1 MDWLAATD
9 RAQALSPSRQ
19 SVAKTCPAAATGYT
33 LPVNVIL
40 HIADRAQWL
49 RGQAAGAYRADSLAT
64 QGFIHA
70 SRPHQLLGVANAL
83 FRGQRD
89 LVLLYID
96 PHAVSAEIKDEAPP
110 GSQEVFPHL
119 YGPLN
124 TDAVIKVVDFLPDDD
139 GLFTLPA
146 DVTTT

>member
-1 MDWLAATD
+1 M
-9 RAQALSPSRQ
+9 
-19 SVAKTCPAAATGYT
+19 
-33 LPVNVIL
+33 NVIL
-40 HIADRAQWL
+40 HIAGRAQWL
-49 RGQAAGAYRADSLAT
+49 RGRAEGAYRADSLAT

-70 SRPHQLLGVANAL
+70 SRPHQLLGVANIL

-96 PHAVSAEIKDEAPP
+96 PNAVSAEIKYEAPP
-110 GSQEVFPHL
+110 GSQEAFPHV

-139 GLFTLPA
+139 GLFALPA
-146 DVTTT
+146 DVALLPSRRSLTPRSRGAHPPAVASSQATACTTSRR